1 VIYDMVHPA
10 DAHFFRHLIDHQR
23 LRGDA
28 VLVTSR
34 YKDITVTLLERL
46 GIPHRPI
53 SSRGR
58 GALGLLAELGLRDLR
73 LLGAARGFSP
83 DLVVANNSP
92 SAAHVGRWLGVPSVI
107 FDDTEIHRPSRAL
120 SLPLV
125 TEVHSPDCFRLDLGR
140 KHVRY
145 PSYHA
150 LAYLHP
156 AHFTP
161 KPEVLRRRGVEP
173 VRKRV
178 LVRFV
183 DDKASH
189 DLGVF
194 GLNRSNRRHLILSLA
209 AWAEVMVS
217 AETPLDD
224 DLAIY
229 RCPLEVHE
237 MHQLIA
243 HSDLLVADSAT
254 MSAEAAVLGTP
265 AIYLDGRGRGYT
277 DELDA
282 RYGLCFRFATDRLQ
296 EALGKAMEILARHDP
311 RAEFRDA
318 RARLLRDKVDPLP
331 HQIDTID
338 RLARSHS
345 RCIR

>member
-1 VIYDMVHPA
+1 MVHPA
-10 DAHFFRHLIDHQR
+10 DVHFFRCLIDHQCN
-23 LRGDA
+23 RGDA

-34 YKDITVTLLERL
+34 HKDITVSLLERL

-53 SSRGR
+53 SKRGR
-58 GALGLLAELGLRDLR
+58 GALGLLVELGLRDLR
-73 LLGAARGFSP
+73 LLGAARDFSP
-83 DLVVANNSP
+83 DLVVGNNSP

-145 PSYHA
+145 SSYHA

-161 KPEVLRRRGVEP
+161 KPEVLRRRGLEP
-173 VRKRV
+173 GRKRV

-189 DLGVF
+189 DLGIS
-194 GLNRSNRRHLILSLA
+194 GLNRRNRRHLILSLA
-209 AWAEVMVS
+209 AWGEVMVS

-229 RCPLEVHE
+229 RCPIEVHE

-243 HSDLLVADSAT
+243 YSDLLVADSAT

-265 AIYLDGRGRGYT
+265 AIYLDDRGRGYT
-277 DELDA
+277 DELEE
-282 RYGLCFRFATDRLQ
+282 RYGLCFRFATDRLE
-296 EALGKAMEILARHDP
+296 EALDKARKILAQHNP
-311 RAEFRDA
+311 RAEFRNA
-318 RARLLRDKVDPLP
+318 RARLLREKVDPLP

-338 RLARSHS
+338 RLASSRSH
-345 RCIR
+345 RTR